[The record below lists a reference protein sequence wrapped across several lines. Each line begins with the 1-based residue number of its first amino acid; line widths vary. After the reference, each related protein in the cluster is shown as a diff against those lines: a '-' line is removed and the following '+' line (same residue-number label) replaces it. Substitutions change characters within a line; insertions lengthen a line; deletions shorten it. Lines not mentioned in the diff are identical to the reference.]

1 MHDVRFSIP
10 ERKLGTADIEFV
22 IKKNG
27 KVFGTMK
34 ISKGS
39 LVWFP
44 KDTTY
49 GHKIGWTKFDAM
61 MKGAARLEK
70 RK

>member
-1 MHDVRFSIP
+1 M
-10 ERKLGTADIEFV
+10 
-22 IKKNG
+22 
-27 KVFGTMK
+27 KV
-34 ISKGS
+34 SKGS

-49 GHKIGWTKFDAM
+49 GHKISWGKFDEL
-61 MKGAARLEK
+61 MKSMARYEK